1 MGRRSRPRTRRFSLL
16 EITSGLPDDSREAEE
31 REAERRLR
39 ELRGRV
45 RATRAVIAGSPGL
58 SERLAGDWRMA
69 ARFYARFGV
78 TEGQVQH
85 ATLAAE
91 EEGEALAGC
100 TPSSVDRISGDARAG
115 RGSASRGTV
124 DVPPGRGWGR
134 ARSPSRHEHQ
144 GGYHDRDDDP
154 SDPSPDDLS

>member
-1 MGRRSRPRTRRFSLL
+1 MYREADEGGEEIATPTRRFSLL

-100 TPSSVDRISGDARAG
+100 TPSSVDRISEMRERAEAVLPEE
-115 RGSASRGTV
+115 R
-124 DVPPGRGWGR
+124 
-134 ARSPSRHEHQ
+134 
-144 GGYHDRDDDP
+144 
-154 SDPSPDDLS
+154 